1 MNRSWG
7 YLSALTVAVLFG
19 VWFSLDKTLLG
30 YLHPFALAALTY
42 LLASLFLFFINFS
55 PLKNKILNIIN
66 HGDELENFMSKKD
79 YGLIFLTA
87 AFGSLIAPAL
97 YLSGLSRITAVNAA
111 LLTNVEILFIIVI
124 GIFFLKEEVH
134 KKDILGFAFLL
145 MGAIFLSTN
154 NLQNISFDQSLL
166 GSILVVSASF
176 FWSLDTSLSKFL
188 SRKQN
193 IIFVTALKSGI
204 GGSILFL
211 LSLTLGL
218 NFTLPLFRVPL
229 LLFLG
234 LFCLS
239 FSLVLIYYSLRVI
252 GSTRTGSIFALSSLF
267 GAVTAFIVLNEPLTI
282 LQLLF
287 GFLML
292 LGVFILYKEQK

>member
-7 YLSALTVAVLFG
+7 YLSALTVALLFG
-19 VWFSLDKTLLG
+19 IWFSLDKTLLG

-42 LLASLFLFFINFS
+42 LLASIFLFFINFS
-55 PLKNKILNIIN
+55 PLKNKVLHIIN
-66 HGDELENFMSKKD
+66 RGDELENFMSRKD
-79 YGLIFLTA
+79 YGILILTA
-87 AFGSLIAPAL
+87 IFGSLTAPAL

-111 LLTNVEILFIIVI
+111 LLTNVEILFYIII
-124 GIFFLKEEVH
+124 GVFFLKEEVH
-134 KKDILGFAFLL
+134 RKDILGFAFLL
-145 MGAIFLSTN
+145 IGAIFLSTN
-154 NLQNISFDQSLL
+154 NLQNISFNQSLF
-166 GSILVVSASF
+166 GSLLVVSASF

-188 SRKQN
+188 SHKQN
-193 IIFVTALKSGI
+193 IIFITALKSGF
-204 GGSILFL
+204 GGSMLFL
-211 LSLTLGL
+211 LSLILGL

-239 FSLVLIYYSLRVI
+239 FSLVLIYYSLRII

-287 GFLML
+287 GVLML
-292 LGVFILYKEQK
+292 AGVFILYKGGN

>member
-19 VWFSLDKTLLG
+19 MWFSLDKTLLG

-55 PLKNKILNIIN
+55 PLKNKILDIIN

-111 LLTNVEILFIIVI
+111 LLTNVEILFIIFI

-145 MGAIFLSTN
+145 IGAIFLSTN
-154 NLQNISFDQSLL
+154 NFQNISFNQSLL

-204 GGSILFL
+204 GGSTLFL

-234 LFCLS
+234 LF
-239 FSLVLIYYSLRVI
+239 FV
-252 GSTRTGSIFALSSLF
+252 
-267 GAVTAFIVLNEPLTI
+267 
-282 LQLLF
+282 
-287 GFLML
+287 
-292 LGVFILYKEQK
+292 